1 MSSKSGGA
9 KPSRSGGGKV
19 VADNRRA
26 RYDYELMETFEA
38 GLALQGTEVKAL
50 REGKANIAE
59 SYATIENGEL
69 VLINSNIPEYSQANR
84 FNHEPR
90 RKRKLLMHRREIDRL
105 ANGIQR
111 EGLTIIPLKLYFNDR
126 GRAKIAIALARGKKL
141 HDKRQTERKRD
152 WNREKSRLLRERG

>member
-9 KPSRSGGGKV
+9 KPSRGGGGKV

-26 RYDYELMETFEA
+26 RYDYELLETFEA
-38 GLALQGTEVKAL
+38 GIQLLGTEVKSL

-59 SYATIENGEL
+59 SYATVEGNEL
-69 VLINSNIPEYSQANR
+69 VLINSHIPEYSQANR

-105 ANGIQR
+105 AAGVQR
-111 EGLTIIPLKLYFNDR
+111 EGLTIVPLRMYFNDR
-126 GRAKIAIALARGKKL
+126 GRAKLAIALARGKKL
-141 HDKRQTERKRD
+141 HDKRQTEKKRD
-152 WNREKSRLLRERG
+152 WQKEKARLLRERG

>member
-9 KPSRSGGGKV
+9 KPSRKGGKV

-26 RYDYELMETFEA
+26 RYDYELLTTYEA
-38 GLALQGTEVKAL
+38 GIELHGTEVKAL

-59 SYATIENGEL
+59 SYATVEAGEL
-69 VLINSNIPEYSQANR
+69 FLINCHIPEYKQGNR

-105 ANGIQR
+105 AAGIQR
-111 EGLTIIPLKLYFNDR
+111 EGLTVVPLKLFFNER
-126 GRAKIAIALARGKKL
+126 GRAKLDLALARGKKH
-141 HDKRQTERKRD
+141 HDKRQTERARD
-152 WNREKSRLLRERG
+152 WQRDKARLMRERG

>member
-19 VADNRRA
+19 VAENRRA
-26 RYDYELMETFEA
+26 RYDYEFLDTFEA
-38 GLALQGTEVKAL
+38 GLQLHGTEVKAL

-69 VLINSNIPEYSQANR
+69 VLINSHIPEYSQASR

-105 ANGIQR
+105 ASGVQR
-111 EGLTIIPLKLYFNDR
+111 EGLTIVPLRMYFNDR
-126 GRAKIAIALARGKKL
+126 GRAKLAIALARGKKM
-141 HDKRQTERKRD
+141 HDKRQTEKKRD
-152 WNREKSRLLRERG
+152 WQREKSRLMRERG